1 MAIPRGRCDNYD
13 YCVIATKR
21 TVVDAQSAE
30 RFNCPE
36 CGSRLVAVVEHTAA
50 PAGRGAMAAGF
61 IVALL
66 AVAALDARQ
75 LLTAR
80 SQAISSP
87 SAPAVVAT
95 QHAVQPAPRPAP
107 PPDVLAPVAAAPVP
121 ETVLFR
127 MQGSNTIGEV
137 LAPKLAQAFLT
148 ASGDTHVAIRRLT
161 QADEMEVV
169 GTRGGLLEA
178 IKISAHG
185 SSTAFSSMGAD
196 GADIGMAS
204 RRIKPGEQAGLTAT
218 QGDLTAPAAEHV
230 LALDGIAVI
239 VHQTNPT
246 GELSTAQLAGI
257 FRGTITNWSQL
268 GGPVAPIHLFARD
281 DRSGT
286 FDTFRS
292 LVLDNAQLAQG
303 TRRIEDSAE
312 LAADVAGDPAAI
324 GFVGLPYVADAKTVA
339 VSESGATPLVPNRLT
354 VATEDYPLTRRLFLY
369 TPTLHPNALAQRFVA
384 FALSPPGQAVVDEV
398 GFVPLTIETA
408 AAEVPRGA
416 PAKFRA
422 LAEAARR
429 LSTAFRFRPNSADLD
444 NRGLHDLDRLVDFM
458 AMQHMH
464 GDQLTLVG
472 FADGLG
478 TATSNMAVARRRAE
492 AVAAQ
497 MAQRGLQVGNTM
509 ALGAALPVANNA
521 TEEGREKNRRVEV
534 FLVGLGQRTNL

>member
-1 MAIPRGRCDNYD
+1 MATTRGRCTNTD
-13 YCVIATKR
+13 YCTLASQRK
-21 TVVDAQSAE
+21 TVDVPLDSS
-30 RFNCPE
+30 FICPE
-36 CGSRLVAVVEHTAA
+36 CAA
-50 PAGRGAMAAGF
+50 PLRASALEAEARPRRGGAIIAGVLM
-61 IVALL
+61 
-66 AVAALDARQ
+66 
-75 LLTAR
+75 LLTGVGA
-80 SQAISSP
+80 AAYFAGGSSRTMTVASVP
-87 SAPAVVAT
+87 PPPAPPVPK
-95 QHAVQPAPRPAP
+95 VQPAAT
-107 PPDVLAPVAAAPVP
+107 VAVPVP
-121 ETVLFR
+121 VPQPSRTVLFR
-127 MQGSNTIGEV
+127 MRGSNTIGAG
-137 LAPKLAQAFLT
+137 LGPKLAAAFL
-148 ASGDTHVAIRRLT
+148 
-161 QADEMEVV
+161 ADEGDSDVKVHPLAAADETEVT
-169 GTRGGLLEA
+169 GLRGDA
-178 IKISAHG
+178 
-185 SSTAFSSMGAD
+185 
-196 GADIGMAS
+196 
-204 RRIKPGEQAGLTAT
+204 PAT
-218 QGDLTAPAAEHV
+218 QGDLTSPAAEHV

-239 VHQTNPT
+239 VHQSNPT
-246 GELSTAQLAGI
+246 GELSTGQLEGI
-257 FRGTITNWSQL
+257 FRGTITHWSQL
-268 GGPVAPIHLFARD
+268 GGPMAPIHLFARD

-408 AAEVPRGA
+408 AAEVPRAA

-444 NRGLHDLDRLVDFM
+444 NRGLRDLDRLVDFM
-458 AMQHMH
+458 SMQHMH

-478 TATSNMAVARRRAE
+478 SATSNMAMARRRAE

-509 ALGAALPVANNA
+509 ALWAALPVANNA

-534 FLVGLGQRTNL
+534 FLVGLGQRTDL